1 MGSDLTRRLFE
12 IQADDLEYYHSLDP
26 ARFRSK
32 SQERRIAK
40 QVAQVMV
47 QTATLYLPEDSLG
60 PELEAQMVELETM
73 MAAAEQRIASMG
85 AFEF

>member
-1 MGSDLTRRLFE
+1 
-12 IQADDLEYYHSLDP
+12 
-26 ARFRSK
+26 
-32 SQERRIAK
+32 
-40 QVAQVMV
+40 MV

-60 PELEAQMVELETM
+60 LELEAQMVELETM